1 MSFNILIV
9 DDSAVTRAVLKKTI
23 SMADLA
29 INEIYQASD
38 GQKALE
44 QLYQNSI
51 NLVLT
56 DLNMPNMNG
65 KELIEKIRADEK
77 FSSVPIIIVT
87 TEASTNRISQL
98 RDTGINGYI
107 RKPFTPEQVRDEI
120 NNILKMSRVL

>member
-1 MSFNILIV
+1 MSFNIQIV

-23 SMADLA
+23 CVADLA

-77 FSSVPIIIVT
+77 FRSVPIIIVT

-120 NNILKMSRVL
+120 KNILQMSRVL